1 MELAERLLAGD
12 RRALARA
19 ITLTENEDSAAAELA
34 ATIYPHTGRARVV
47 GVTGPP
53 GAGKST
59 IVDGLTYLYRQSGKR
74 VAVVAV
80 DPTSPFSGGAILG
93 DRIRMRRGTVDPGV
107 FIRSLATRGHL
118 GGLSWHTGSVIRLLD
133 AAGFDAVIVE
143 TVGAGQSEVEIM
155 RHAETTVVVMVPGLG
170 DEVQATKAGILEIAD
185 VLVVNKADREGAD
198 RLAKELDMMQKLGQP
213 TGAASGEAWVPPIVK
228 TVATS
233 DEGLADLVAATERH
247 QRYLAESGRLETRRR
262 RELTAEVRGLVRE
275 LAGQAACAWA
285 KTAGQWEPAV
295 TAVVT
300 RQSDPRT
307 AAGGLVRE
315 FLERR

>member
-1 MELAERLLAGD
+1 MELADKLLAGD

-19 ITLTENEDSAAAELA
+19 ITLTENEDPAAAELA
-34 ATIYPHTGRARVV
+34 AAIYPRTGRARVV

-59 IVDGLTYLYRQSGKR
+59 IVDGLTYLYRQSGQR

-133 AAGFDAVIVE
+133 AAGFDVVIVE

-155 RHAETTVVVMVPGLG
+155 RHAETTVVVLVPGLG
-170 DEVQATKAGILEIAD
+170 DEVQAAKAGILEIAD
-185 VLVVNKADREGAD
+185 VLVVNKADLAGAD
-198 RLAKELDMMQKLGQP
+198 RLAKELDMMLKLGQLP
-213 TGAASGEAWVPPIVK
+213 GAASGEAWVPPIVK

-233 DEGLADLVAATERH
+233 DEGLIDLVAAAERH
-247 QRYLAESGRLETRRR
+247 QRYLAESDRFETRRR

-285 KTAGQWEPAV
+285 ETAGRWERAV
-295 TAVVT
+295 TAVVA

>member
-1 MELAERLLAGD
+1 MELADKLLAGD

-19 ITLTENEDSAAAELA
+19 ITLTENEDPAAAELA
-34 ATIYPHTGRARVV
+34 AAIYPQTGRARVV

-59 IVDGLTYLYRQSGKR
+59 IVDGLTYLYRQSGQR

-155 RHAETTVVVMVPGLG
+155 RHAETTVVVLVPGLG
-170 DEVQATKAGILEIAD
+170 DEVQAAKAGILEIAD
-185 VLVVNKADREGAD
+185 VLVVNKADLAGAD
-198 RLAKELDMMQKLGQP
+198 RLAKELDMMLKLGQP
-213 TGAASGEAWVPPIVK
+213 PGAASEETWVPPIVK

-247 QRYLAESGRLETRRR
+247 QRYLAESGRFETRRR

-285 KTAGQWEPAV
+285 ETAGQWERAV
-295 TAVVT
+295 TAVVA

>member
-1 MELAERLLAGD
+1 MELADKLLAGD

-19 ITLTENEDSAAAELA
+19 ITLTENEDPAAAELA
-34 ATIYPHTGRARVV
+34 AAIYPQTGRARVV

-59 IVDGLTYLYRQSGKR
+59 IVDGLTYLYRQSGQR

-80 DPTSPFSGGAILG
+80 DPTSPFTGGAILG

-143 TVGAGQSEVEIM
+143 TVGAGQSEIEIM
-155 RHAETTVVVMVPGLG
+155 RHAETTVVVLVPGLG
-170 DEVQATKAGILEIAD
+170 DEVQAAKAGILEIAD
-185 VLVVNKADREGAD
+185 VLVVNKADLAGAD
-198 RLAKELDMMQKLGQP
+198 RLAKELDMMLKLGQLP
-213 TGAASGEAWVPPIVK
+213 GAALGEAWVPPIVK

-233 DEGLADLVAATERH
+233 DEGLTDLVAATERH
-247 QRYLAESGRLETRRR
+247 QRYLAESGRFETRRR

-275 LAGQAACAWA
+275 LAGQAASAWA
-285 KTAGQWEPAV
+285 ETAGRWERAV
-295 TAVVT
+295 TAVVA